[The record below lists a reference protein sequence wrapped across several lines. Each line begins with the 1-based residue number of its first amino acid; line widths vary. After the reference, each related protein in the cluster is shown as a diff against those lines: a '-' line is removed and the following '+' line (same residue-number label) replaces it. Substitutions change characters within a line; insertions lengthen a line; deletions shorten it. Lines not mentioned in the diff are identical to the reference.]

1 MADENKKVTAKEN
14 TSETAKSGKKEKKD
28 KKPSKFSP
36 KSIGKSIARFF
47 KDLRGETKKIV
58 WPTRQMVIKSTGVVL
73 AAILVI
79 GAGIWIIDFA
89 LAGGIGLVENA
100 ANKTETTTEVSETE
114 AEKETV
120 EETVED
126 TAEETTEES
135 TESTTAA

>member
-1 MADENKKVTAKEN
+1 MADEKKKALAKA
-14 TSETAKSGKKEKKD
+14 TSETAKSDKKEKKD

-79 GAGIWIIDFA
+79 GAGIWISDFA

-100 ANKTETTTEVSETE
+100 ANKTETTETVSGE

-126 TAEETTEES
+126 TAEKTTEES